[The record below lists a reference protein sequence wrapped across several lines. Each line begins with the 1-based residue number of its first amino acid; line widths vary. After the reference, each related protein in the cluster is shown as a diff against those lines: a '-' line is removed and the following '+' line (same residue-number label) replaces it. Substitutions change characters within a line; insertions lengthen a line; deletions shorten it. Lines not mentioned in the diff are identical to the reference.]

1 MPNLSPC
8 ELYNLT
14 KKQPYIRNRSNSFRD
29 IFNHLF
35 IPAKDPKYV
44 KVFLGI
50 ITLIAVIL
58 RLYIINN
65 PIGYDE
71 AYTFINFSSKP
82 FKFILADYHAPNNHI
97 FNSLLI
103 GIAYRILGNHTWIV
117 RVPALIASVLG
128 VPVSFIAS
136 RRFFTAQQSLAVSA
150 TLAVAPN
157 IVASAANGRGYP
169 LVMLFSLM
177 LVNFAEILVK
187 EKSRSALAAYAV
199 TGALGFY
206 SVPIF
211 LYPMAGISLWVVATY
226 LSGSETWQTKWI
238 KLRDFLITCSASGA
252 LTLLLYSPVII
263 FGTGFDS
270 LVANDIVKSQTWHDF
285 GDNIVN
291 RSVLTW
297 QSWMSPI
304 APMTRYI
311 LGLGFLLSLILYRK
325 ISNQKLPMQVFILF
339 GAGIMLVLQRVFPL
353 PRIWEYLE
361 MFYLLFSAAGLIGA
375 GTLLW
380 QKLGKEQS
388 AQKFFSNIILIIA
401 LAVFANVT
409 LKTQN
414 RQARLDRTI
423 APEKFAADY
432 LSEHLTTEDIII
444 AVAPADI
451 QTAYYLK
458 INGVSYDF
466 FYQRD
471 HPVEIKNALV
481 LVRTRGEYNL
491 NSLEKILDFYDI
503 STKLDIS
510 SSQQVFEYGPL
521 FIYSIPAS

>member
-1 MPNLSPC
+1 MIKNQSYL
-8 ELYNLT
+8 
-14 KKQPYIRNRSNSFRD
+14 RSRLKTFRD
-29 IFNHLF
+29 VCNHLF
-35 IPAKDPKYV
+35 VPANDPKYV
-44 KVFLGI
+44 KIFLGI
-50 ITLIAVIL
+50 ITLIAIIL
-58 RLYIINN
+58 RLYVINN

-82 FKFILADYHAPNNHI
+82 FKFILADYNAPNNHI
-97 FNSLLI
+97 LNSLLI
-103 GIAYRILGNHTWIV
+103 GIFYRILGNHTWIV
-117 RVPALIASVLG
+117 RVPAFIASILG
-128 VPVSFIAS
+128 VPVSFIAA

-150 TLAVAPN
+150 VLAVAPN
-157 IVASAANGRGYP
+157 IVTSAANGRGYP
-169 LVMLFSLM
+169 LVMLFSLLLM
-177 LVNFAEILVK
+177 NFAGILIK
-187 EKSRSALAAYAV
+187 EQNRSVMSAYAV

-211 LYPMAGISLWVVATY
+211 LYPMAGISLWVTTTY
-226 LSGSETWQTKWI
+226 LSSSETWQIKWVN
-238 KLRDFLITCSASGA
+238 LRNFLIACAASGA
-252 LTLLLYSPVII
+252 LTLLLYSPVIL
-263 FGTGFDS
+263 FGTGFKS

-285 GDNIVN
+285 GDNIVT

-304 APMTRYI
+304 TPITRYM
-311 LGLGFLLSLILYRK
+311 LGLGFLLSIILYRK
-325 ISNQKLPMQVFILF
+325 ISNQKLPLQVFILL
-339 GAGIMLVLQRVFPL
+339 GAAIMLVLQRVFPL
-353 PRIWEYLE
+353 PRIWGYLE
-361 MFYLLFSAAGLIGA
+361 MFYLLFSAAGLTGA
-375 GTLLW
+375 GYLIW

-388 AQKFFSNIILIIA
+388 GQKTLSSIILIIT
-401 LAVFANVT
+401 LAVSASVT

-414 RQARLDRTI
+414 RQARLDRTV

-432 LSEHLTTEDIII
+432 LTEHLTDKDTIV

-458 INGVSYDF
+458 INGIPYDF

-471 HPVEIKNALV
+471 HPVEIQNAMV

-491 NSLEKILDFYDI
+491 NSLEKVLDFYDLT
-503 STKLDIS
+503 TKLDVS